1 MNRGEVM
8 EFKWIRTFLLAAKTE
23 NFRQTADMLYISQ
36 PSVTVH
42 IHALEEVLGV
52 SLFRKSGRN
61 ITLTTEGVSF
71 LPYAEKIMDTYE
83 KALEEMK
90 LQKNGY
96 QQKLRIAVA
105 PQIAYSYLSSF
116 LAIFMANYPEI
127 DVTIDVVPSPYIEGK
142 VAKHEAHFG
151 LSRSASIQRNLTSSL
166 LYTEPIVFVVPS
178 SCTDASIDD
187 IFSSYRLLTHH
198 HSDYWEELLPI
209 LHQKYRRIRPM
220 HVNQVEISRKF
231 VENGLGVSFL
241 PVSVFQENATK
252 LKKVEIEDLDFLKN
266 NVYAIIKQENEIILF
281 FLQQFQHFFRQQYY

>member
-1 MNRGEVM
+1 M

-52 SLFRKSGRN
+52 SLFQKSGRN

-90 LQKNGY
+90 LKKNGY
-96 QQKLRIAVA
+96 KQKLCIAVA
-105 PQIAYSYLSSF
+105 PQIAYSYLSTF
-116 LAIFMANYPEI
+116 LVIFMANYPEI
-127 DVTIDVVPSPYIEGK
+127 DVTINVVPSPYIEEK

-151 LSRSASIQRNLTSSL
+151 LSRSASLQRNLTSSL

-178 SCTDASIDD
+178 SCTYASIDD
-187 IFSSYRLLTHH
+187 IFSSYRLLTHHHH

-209 LHQKYRRIRPM
+209 LHQKYRHIRPM

-241 PVSVFQENATK
+241 PASVFQENATK
-252 LKKVEIEDLDFLKN
+252 LRKIEMEELDFLKN
-266 NVYAIIKQENEIILF
+266 NVYAIIKQEDETTSF
-281 FLQQFQHFFRQQYY
+281 FLEQFHHFFRQQHN